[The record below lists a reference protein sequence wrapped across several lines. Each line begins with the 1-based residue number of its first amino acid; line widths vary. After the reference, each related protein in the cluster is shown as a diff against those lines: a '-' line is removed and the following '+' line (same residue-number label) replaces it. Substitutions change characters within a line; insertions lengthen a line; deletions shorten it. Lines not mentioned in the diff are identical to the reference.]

1 MSSSWTK
8 ERAKIASLSRSRSAD
23 DPEIIEARRNLKA
36 IRLEEYV
43 LRVISEA
50 PALTA
55 EQSSKIAALL
65 RPVGADAA

>member
-1 MSSSWTK
+1 MSGSWTK
-8 ERAKIASLSRSRSAD
+8 ERAKIASLSRSRPAD

-43 LRVISEA
+43 QKVVSEA